1 MTEIRA
7 HGQIQ
12 KIFFRFWLGAQ
23 HLDRMGASW
32 PQHLAEFAS
41 KGRGVGMY
49 GCGENAK
56 SLALKKHFIMFR
68 LGYLMRIVATWA
80 FTVPR
85 KVYFF
90 FFREGGCENS
100 QAQVILA
107 AVSRNVLSRSLRVM
121 LHSRRDNPTLRD
133 PSTPIIL
140 LRL

>member
-1 MTEIRA
+1 MIV
-7 HGQIQ
+7 
-12 KIFFRFWLGAQ
+12 RFWLGAQ

-80 FTVPR
+80 FFTTHVIVTWVVKWFGHLTGSNPPGGLLPASYPDTLGWVTPGGLHLRVQPLILRILLVPR
-85 KVYFF
+85 
-90 FFREGGCENS
+90 
-100 QAQVILA
+100 IP
-107 AVSRNVLSRSLRVM
+107 RS
-121 LHSRRDNPTLRD
+121 
-133 PSTPIIL
+133 
-140 LRL
+140 

>member
-1 MTEIRA
+1 
-7 HGQIQ
+7 
-12 KIFFRFWLGAQ
+12 
-23 HLDRMGASW
+23 MGASW

-56 SLALKKHFIMFR
+56 SLEKYIIMFR

-90 FFREGGCENS
+90 FG
-100 QAQVILA
+100 
-107 AVSRNVLSRSLRVM
+107 RVVAKIG
-121 LHSRRDNPTLRD
+121 RPK
-133 PSTPIIL
+133 
-140 LRL
+140 

>member
-90 FFREGGCENS
+90 FG
-100 QAQVILA
+100 
-107 AVSRNVLSRSLRVM
+107 RVVAKIG
-121 LHSRRDNPTLRD
+121 RPK
-133 PSTPIIL
+133 
-140 LRL
+140 

>member
-85 KVYFF
+85 KMYFF
-90 FFREGGCENS
+90 VGRVVGAQKKNS
-100 QAQVILA
+100 LGYEIVCKL
-107 AVSRNVLSRSLRVM
+107 
-121 LHSRRDNPTLRD
+121 
-133 PSTPIIL
+133 
-140 LRL
+140 